1 VIERLTKRLAGAPL
15 GGVAVALIVMLTLW
29 RTNMNRLGAEHALPT
44 IAMVLALA
52 VAVTVVLRLLLG
64 GWARAGIAAAIV
76 AAYLLYAPALA
87 KIAGSGWVVAA
98 IVAVFGVVAILLARR
113 IPAEAEARAVNG
125 KLNLLLLP
133 IAALYM
139 VSAAHAQ
146 WTYESAR
153 PVVSEQFDSFAGRA
167 NGNSPDVW
175 HLLFDRYASAST
187 LRTRYAFDN
196 EPFLAAL
203 RSRGF
208 TVADNSYSNY
218 QRTGHSVASTLNG
231 AELDRLAASM
241 AERQDDWVPIYRSM
255 AENRA
260 TDFFS
265 RNGYRTVFA
274 GSWWSPT
281 RAHPSAE
288 NINYRALPELARVV
302 LDQSVAGMVLQ
313 GLRLP
318 YGDGRG
324 EQCRR
329 ASFKFDRLEALAAD
343 PTRKHVFGH
352 FLVPHPPF
360 VLNADG
366 SCRSLE
372 QAKSASRRDNYVAQV
387 EYANRRLIRLV
398 DVGPKLAPQPFA
410 QERLGRL
417 PHVDVGI
424 EPGRDA
430 FLHHHRLL
438 EQQQVR
444 LRRHVEVAGDREQA
458 VEHLA
463 DGDLLDRQAAD
474 RLADGAQRGRELLD
488 IVVRRHILRL
498 EMDFGDAAVIAGDEA
513 VEDLR
518 QPQPRL
524 RSTRPMMPKSIAASR
539 RRAAR
544 TDCPGGDR
552 RGRSRRPP
560 PGAGRRAPGR
570 GELP

>member
-52 VAVTVVLRLLLG
+52 AAVTVVLRLLLG

-146 WTYESAR
+146 WTYEGAR

-208 TVADNSYSNY
+208 TVADNSFSNY

-398 DVGPKLAPQPFA
+398 DAILAGPRPAVIVIHSDEGPWP
-410 QERLGRL
+410 E
-417 PHVDVGI
+417 PHVGNEHGLGKDPVSVDWTAVDSAKLQEKMGVLLAVRSPDGKPKVMPDSPVAIYPALMREHFGERRPMPVSRHRVFANDRALYTFKDVA
-424 EPGRDA
+424 PA
-430 FLHHHRLL
+430 LQAPAL
-438 EQQQVR
+438 EQQ
-444 LRRHVEVAGDREQA
+444 DR
-458 VEHLA
+458 
-463 DGDLLDRQAAD
+463 GK
-474 RLADGAQRGRELLD
+474 GASEG
-488 IVVRRHILRL
+488 
-498 EMDFGDAAVIAGDEA
+498 
-513 VEDLR
+513 
-518 QPQPRL
+518 
-524 RSTRPMMPKSIAASR
+524 
-539 RRAAR
+539 
-544 TDCPGGDR
+544 
-552 RGRSRRPP
+552 
-560 PGAGRRAPGR
+560 
-570 GELP
+570 